1 MSLKPEELLDL
12 KTFEQVRD
20 DAITDLQTSKFR
32 ITNFRPGRIF
42 YTLVEISAKA
52 VDALYKLLAKVIMQL
67 FLSTATGG
75 WLDLVA
81 ADRSGVYRKQAQ
93 KAIWNV
99 RIGRADATLKAT
111 IPEGSIVTTE
121 EDDKG
126 QVLRFLVKTKTILD
140 PGVIETVVQVEAELG
155 GSQYNVGVGQISKF
169 GVFIPGV
176 DYVQNDANGLV
187 LEGTDVE
194 TDESLRMRAQN
205 KTVAIAYGGNDYMY
219 KSMAEEIV
227 GVARA
232 RINTQQP
239 RGQGTIDAV
248 IIGTEGIP
256 SQTVIDQVVAKYEND
271 GSAIA
276 DIGVF
281 PCEIVIVPVT
291 VTIYKDLKRGNA
303 DLMKSSAESLI
314 SGMFEIIPQTD
325 GNAPQFD
332 PDYGVDRSLIMAAR
346 WFIPDVLSMDVI
358 EPATDVK
365 VNFNQ
370 LAAPGVITVTVQE
383 V

>member
-1 MSLKPEELLDL
+1 MKPEELLDL

-20 DAITDLQTSKFR
+20 DAIADLQTSKFR

-52 VDALYKLLAKVIMQL
+52 IDALYKLLAKVIMQL

-176 DYVQNDANGLV
+176 DYVQNDASGLV

-276 DIGVF
+276 DIAVL
-281 PCEIVIVPVT
+281 PCEIVTVPVT
-291 VTIYKDLKRGNA
+291 VTIYKDPKRGNA
-303 DLMKSSAESLI
+303 DLMKLSAESLI

-358 EPATDVK
+358 EPAADVK